1 MIYLTDKS
9 PTLPI
14 NSEDVLFMAAVLTFT
29 MSLIK
34 LVLKNLGSEDRS
46 DDLSFLMCGRNVDYK
61 KNLGRWCVDKQCH
74 CTSLQ
79 MNENLRR
86 IFIIAPQQVL

>member
-1 MIYLTDKS
+1 
-9 PTLPI
+9 
-14 NSEDVLFMAAVLTFT
+14 MAAVLTFT

-61 KNLGRWCVDKQCH
+61 EKFLVGG
-74 CTSLQ
+74 
-79 MNENLRR
+79 
-86 IFIIAPQQVL
+86 VLINNAIVQAFR